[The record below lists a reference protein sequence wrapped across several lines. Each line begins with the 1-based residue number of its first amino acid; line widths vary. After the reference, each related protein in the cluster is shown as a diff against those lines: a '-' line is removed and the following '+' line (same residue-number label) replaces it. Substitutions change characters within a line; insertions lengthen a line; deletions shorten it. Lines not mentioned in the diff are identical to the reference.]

1 MSEAPTTAGSENQDG
16 GALDR
21 ATLVVAGVVIIGA
34 VMSILDATVVNVALN
49 TLVRELD
56 STLPTIQWVISG
68 YTLALASVIPISGWA
83 ADRFGA
89 RRVWLLAVVLF
100 TGASI
105 LCALAWSVGALI
117 AFRVLQGIGG
127 GLLTPVGT
135 AIIARAAGPQRMGRV
150 MSLMGVPLLLGPVLG
165 PVLGGLLLQT
175 VSWHWIFLI
184 NVPVGAVAIV
194 LGWRLLPRTPGR
206 PTDRLDFVGLLLLS
220 PGLAALIFASPRS
233 AHRAPW
239 AHPRWSSASWLAWCS
254 SAPSSGGRSGPI
266 PRWSTCASSPA
277 ARSRPP
283 RSRSSRSARRP
294 SGAC

>member
-1 MSEAPTTAGSENQDG
+1 MNGSPTTAGSQTRDG

-21 ATLVVAGVVIIGA
+21 ATLVVAGVVILRA
-34 VMSILDATVVNVALN
+34 VMSILDATVVNVTLD

-89 RRVWLLAVVLF
+89 RKLWLVAVALF
-100 TGASI
+100 TCSSI
-105 LCALAWSVGALI
+105 LCALAWSAGALI

-135 AIIARAAGPQRMGRV
+135 AIIARAAGPRRMGRV

-175 VSWHWIFLI
+175 ASWHWIFLI
-184 NVPVGAVAIV
+184 NVPVGADSPLLDPRLFAGRTFSAAAITV
-194 LGWRLLPRTPGR
+194 FALGTAAFGSMLLLPLYFQQVRGESLLVT
-206 PTDRLDFVGLLLLS
+206 GLLTT
-220 PGLAALIFASPRS
+220 PQALGMAVAMSC
-233 AHRAPW
+233 RAD
-239 AHPRWSSASWLAWCS
+239 SQ
-254 SAPSSGGRSGPI
+254 
-266 PRWSTCASSPA
+266 T
-277 ARSRPP
+277 
-283 RSRSSRSARRP
+283 RSARGGSCR
-294 SGAC
+294 